1 MQPGG
6 WGCPKK
12 KGERLLNQP
21 EYLLLLVVPAAVVA
35 FFATRRQRRLAL
47 DKKLRDS
54 WGSATHQRRVDP
66 DNIPYIA

>member
-1 MQPGG
+1 M
-6 WGCPKK
+6 
-12 KGERLLNQP
+12 NQP

-54 WGSATHQRRVDP
+54 WGSATHLRRVDP